1 MKSITVKTAA
11 LALVVS
17 LGAACGTANA
27 WGGRGYYHHGGGFF
41 IGAALGL
48 AAAGTVMAL
57 SPPTYAYPSP
67 TYAYPSPYYAAPPV
81 VYSTPQVV
89 YSSVP
94 MMTYS
99 MPPVVA
105 MPPQAVADSTD
116 VIAYPLHGQSAA
128 QQASDRTA
136 CEHWASG
143 QSGYDPAQASQ
154 WTTSAQT
161 SSYSRAIG
169 ACLKG
174 HGYSI
179 N

>member
-1 MKSITVKTAA
+1 MKPIAFKTAA

-27 WGGRGYYHHGGGFF
+27 WGRGGHYYHHGGAGFVV
-41 IGAALGL
+41 GAAVGL

-57 SPPTYAYPSP
+57 SEPTYVYPAPFYAPPPVVYAPPVYSP
-67 TYAYPSPYYAAPPV
+67 PPV
-81 VYSTPQVV
+81 VYSTQPVVVAPPQPQVA
-89 YSSVP
+89 SN
-94 MMTYS
+94 
-99 MPPVVA
+99 
-105 MPPQAVADSTD
+105 D
-116 VIAYPLHGQSAA
+116 VIAYPLHNQNEA
-128 QQASDRTA
+128 QQAGDRAA
-136 CEHWASG
+136 CERWASN

-169 ACLKG
+169 ACMKG
-174 HGYSI
+174 RGYSV